1 MFKRFVK
8 AVKDVAKRVWE
19 FIKKLLPKKP
29 KPKEETVESDEEG
42 EEPAKP
48 EETWPIEVEPAVEDD
63 DGDEVQLGEW

>member
-42 EEPAKP
+42 KNQPNLRK
-48 EETWPIEVEPAVEDD
+48 
-63 DGDEVQLGEW
+63 LGLLKLSLQ